1 MQGTRGGSQTLAFG
15 YTGLSPRGP
24 KGLHGDQGQ
33 GSAGAPAL
41 PLLPGGQVACLQR
54 LKGGLGPEGGFRGG
68 RRQDTGPGIIR
79 RDSWTCRFWFVSLF
93 LFSQAGRHGI
103 GLPESWALGRERRAC
118 ARACVR
124 ARGRYFR
131 GGGGWGA
138 VGAGVEGRLSLCLCS
153 FRPEV
158 PTSSCFPLPLSPFLP
173 CCIRV
178 SRNLTCLRGEW
189 ARPGRSWI
197 SGWGPGRMGAEG
209 PGPPVSG
216 LNKRVGRGV

>member
-1 MQGTRGGSQTLAFG
+1 MTQWVRLG
-15 YTGLSPRGP
+15 
-24 KGLHGDQGQ
+24 
-33 GSAGAPAL
+33 
-41 PLLPGGQVACLQR
+41 QR
-54 LKGGLGPEGGFRGG
+54 LQLWLRFDLWPKERG
-68 RRQDTGPGIIR
+68 
-79 RDSWTCRFWFVSLF
+79 W
-93 LFSQAGRHGI
+93 
-103 GLPESWALGRERRAC
+103 
-118 ARACVR
+118 
-124 ARGRYFR
+124 
-131 GGGGWGA
+131 GWGA

>member
-118 ARACVR
+118 VR
-124 ARGRYFR
+124 AGAGAVFSWGWGV
-131 GGGGWGA
+131 GGGG
-138 VGAGVEGRLSLCLCS
+138 GRCGGPAEPVPVLLPSRGPHVLLLPAP
-153 FRPEV
+153 PEPV
-158 PTSSCFPLPLSPFLP
+158 PPLLHTCVKEPNLP
-173 CCIRV
+173 Q
-178 SRNLTCLRGEW
+178 G
-189 ARPGRSWI
+189 
-197 SGWGPGRMGAEG
+197 
-209 PGPPVSG
+209 
-216 LNKRVGRGV
+216 RVGKAWEVLDLRLGARADGC

>member
-1 MQGTRGGSQTLAFG
+1 MSPRLGLEPGLCRGRRRMAEGLCHSHRLHEGARAPCLQAAMPSGRWLRARNPGGSQTLAFG

-118 ARACVR
+118 VRACVR

-131 GGGGWGA
+131 GGGGG
-138 VGAGVEGRLSLCLCS
+138 GR
-153 FRPEV
+153 
-158 PTSSCFPLPLSPFLP
+158 
-173 CCIRV
+173 
-178 SRNLTCLRGEW
+178 
-189 ARPGRSWI
+189 
-197 SGWGPGRMGAEG
+197 WGPVWRAG
-209 PGPPVSG
+209 
-216 LNKRVGRGV
+216 